1 MTTRV
6 ADDVRSDI
14 ADVIIAA
21 IDSGTGA
28 GYINVYVGTLPTDL
42 NPLTDVLLAEFTLV
56 DPSAAAAA
64 AGVATFDFDPD
75 LTDTVLATGTPGYW
89 LGFNSDA
96 VAKVGGDVSTSGAS
110 LNFDSV
116 SWVSGGTV
124 NLTTGTATAP
134 ATD

>member
-6 ADDVRSDI
+6 ADDVREDI
-14 ADVIIAA
+14 ADIISTALG
-21 IDSGTGA
+21 SGA
-28 GYINVYVGTLPTDL
+28 FIRVYTGTLPTDL
-42 NPLTDVLLAEFTLV
+42 DPTGDTLLAEFALTN
-56 DPSAAAAA
+56 PAAAAA
-64 AGVATFDFDPD
+64 VAGVATFDFDPD
-75 LTDTVLATGTPGYW
+75 LSDTVLATGTPGYW
-89 LGFNSDA
+89 LGVTSGS

-110 LNFDSV
+110 LNFDNV